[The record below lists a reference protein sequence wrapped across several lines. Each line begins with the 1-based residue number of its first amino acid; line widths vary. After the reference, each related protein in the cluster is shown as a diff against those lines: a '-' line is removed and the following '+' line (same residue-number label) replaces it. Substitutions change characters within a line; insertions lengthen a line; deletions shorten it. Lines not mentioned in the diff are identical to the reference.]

1 MKQLMRRLEGLA
13 ARLRAAQCEGP
24 QLREVAIAGNVLT
37 FGFVLG
43 LGTWSIFAPLESA
56 AVASG
61 VLEAET
67 SRKTIQ
73 HLEGGVIQEILVKD
87 GDRVRAGQSLLR
99 MDSTRT
105 RSRLASLEGQYWDAV
120 AREARLLAER
130 DGRDAIALPPDLQGA
145 AGGGG
150 TLATVIQGHREI
162 FEARR
167 DVLQSQRAVI
177 QERIAQVEKEITG
190 LAAQAAAA
198 AKRAEIA
205 RQETSAVSA
214 LVDKGLER
222 RPRLLSLQREA
233 AEIDGRQGE
242 LASQISRAHQVI
254 SEAKATLVK
263 LTNDHQNEVVQS
275 LRETQNQ
282 ILTLGDAIHATAEQ
296 LSRNEVRAPEA
307 GVVTDL
313 RVHTPGGVIAAG
325 APVLDLVPRQDR
337 LVVMA
342 RLRPEDI
349 DVVHEG
355 AEAEITL
362 LPFNPKKVRPLKGKV
377 VTISADRLLD
387 KRTDQ
392 PYYSARIAVDESG
405 ADASAVS
412 AMAPGMPA
420 RVFVHTGRS
429 TVALYALQ
437 PLLDSF
443 HTAFRED

>member
-1 MKQLMRRLEGLA
+1 M
-13 ARLRAAQCEGP
+13 
-24 QLREVAIAGNVLT
+24 
-37 FGFVLG
+37 
-43 LGTWSIFAPLESA
+43 
-56 AVASG
+56 
-61 VLEAET
+61 
-67 SRKTIQ
+67 
-73 HLEGGVIQEILVKD
+73 
-87 GDRVRAGQSLLR
+87 
-99 MDSTRT
+99 
-105 RSRLASLEGQYWDAV
+105 
-120 AREARLLAER
+120 
-130 DGRDAIALPPDLQGA
+130 
-145 AGGGG
+145 
-150 TLATVIQGHREI
+150 
-162 FEARR
+162 
-167 DVLQSQRAVI
+167 
-177 QERIAQVEKEITG
+177 
-190 LAAQAAAA
+190 
-198 AKRAEIA
+198 
-205 RQETSAVSA
+205 
-214 LVDKGLER
+214 
-222 RPRLLSLQREA
+222 
-233 AEIDGRQGE
+233 
-242 LASQISRAHQVI
+242 I

-420 RVFVHTGRS
+420 RSSSTRAAAPWRS
-429 TVALYALQ
+429 TRCSL
-437 PLLDSF
+437 SW
-443 HTAFRED
+443 TASTPPSGKTRTAGPGDCCRRRRPRCASWPRASA